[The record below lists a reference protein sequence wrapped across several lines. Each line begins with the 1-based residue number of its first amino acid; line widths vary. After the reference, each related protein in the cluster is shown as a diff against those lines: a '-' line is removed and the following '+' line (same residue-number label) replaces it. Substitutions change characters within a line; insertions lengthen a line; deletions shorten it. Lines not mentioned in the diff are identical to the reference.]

1 MLFKIESLKPEKIL
15 DDIFSTLNILI
26 EKFVYITGLVEKL
39 SG

>member
-15 DDIFSTLNILI
+15 DDIFATLDMLI
-26 EKFVYITGLVEKL
+26 EKYVYITKLVEKL